1 MKDPVLAQQI
11 EAAGAFI
18 ADWNALFER
27 AAGARQAGPAAPGD
41 AAAEFLAV
49 RNALVQRYPEL
60 MTALEIPVHSDDEV
74 MQLLG
79 RLNSLAA
86 AVQMPEPHWKK
97 LIEVQ
102 GHAEVQLRGMLGA
115 LEGRRRRPRDAAQA
129 AHPPAPGAGIVAA
142 QTACPRGGHSG
153 PVHRVEG
160 GGGVS
165 AGGNRA
171 FRAQG
176 PAHGKEGPQ

>member
-86 AVQMPEPHWKK
+86 AREQARRKTA
-97 LIEVQ
+97 
-102 GHAEVQLRGMLGA
+102 AETAKTRVDFFTMVRG
-115 LEGRRRRPRDAAQA
+115 EDA
-129 AHPPAPGAGIVAA
+129 
-142 QTACPRGGHSG
+142 
-153 PVHRVEG
+153 
-160 GGGVS
+160 
-165 AGGNRA
+165 
-171 FRAQG
+171 
-176 PAHGKEGPQ
+176 